1 MMISNEN
8 SVFFNFQNNDLPL
21 FDRYQSED
29 DGIQIQDE
37 KYHELNDFQKQNV
50 DISQNTINQ
59 VKICQ
64 AQNISLLF
72 KQPAEQ
78 SSIILYGDL
87 LIEARKD
94 FDNID
99 YTLQI
104 CNKYLQKKRVVQ
116 INYDKKANIIEM
128 ISENLIS
135 GSRNFQYAQQILL
148 KTQNATNQV
157 LAQHL
162 TMHEQKVIQQINKY
176 QQFLADNDED
186 SLYQA
191 QADFFQNMKQQ
202 LTQDICKNEF
212 DFYCYTSF
220 SYIDKQDLGF
230 PIQKFQG
237 INEAAC
243 ALFGMDA
250 SQSIELLQR
259 YGFIEVLIKRGF
271 PKDMQE
277 QEPFGHIFMMQNQ
290 ESFIQIK
297 QLFNSESYAKTLDG
311 ITIKLRMELNQA
323 TQVYKGFV
331 ISSFYYSQFI
341 IEDKEIERILQIR
354 QSGSHIY
361 SSDNILDLLL
371 RENLYSVFANKF
383 GNYIQNPKN
392 FKQPCSQDLYPEKTC
407 KYNLIQ
413 NPVQ

>member
-1 MMISNEN
+1 MIYNEN
-8 SVFFNFQNNDLPL
+8 SAFFISQNNDFL
-21 FDRYQSED
+21 QINQHQNED
-29 DGIQIQDE
+29 DSRIIQESKQ
-37 KYHELNDFQKQNV
+37 NDFYGYQKQIN
-50 DISQNTINQ
+50 DESQNVLNQ
-59 VKICQ
+59 IKVCQ

-72 KQPAEQ
+72 KSPAEQ
-78 SSIILYGDL
+78 NSIILYGDL

-104 CNKYLQKKRVVQ
+104 CNIYLQKKRVVQ

-128 ISENLIS
+128 ISENLTS

-148 KTQNATNQV
+148 KTQNKTNYM

-162 TMHEQKVIQQINKY
+162 QMHEQKVIQQINKY
-176 QQFLADNDED
+176 QAFLADNDED
-186 SLYQA
+186 ILYQA
-191 QADFFQNMKQQ
+191 QAEFFQNMKQQ
-202 LTQDICKNEF
+202 LTQNICKNEF
-212 DFYCYTSF
+212 DFFCYTSF

-230 PIQKFQG
+230 PIQKCQG

-259 YGFIEVLIKRGF
+259 YGFIEVIIKRGF

-297 QLFNSESYAKTLDG
+297 QLFNSDSYAKTIDG
-311 ITIKLRMELNQA
+311 ITIRLRMELNQA
-323 TQVYKGFV
+323 TQVYNGYI

-341 IEDKEIERILQIR
+341 IKDQEIERVLQIR
-354 QSGSHIY
+354 SSGSHIN

-371 RENLYSVFANKF
+371 RENIYSTFAKKF
-383 GNYIQNPKN
+383 GNFISNPQN
-392 FKQPCSQDLYPEKTC
+392 FKQPCQQDLFPEKTC

-413 NPVQ
+413 KPVQ